1 MKKTIFYNLF
11 GSKKNQHFNIISLFR
26 EAYVETFRLG
36 DFKEFNGTFSW
47 VKRGNIYVS
56 NIMLKKGDFILT
68 EMAEMKD
75 KNNFDNNSSL
85 IYSSLYIKN
94 YKNDM
99 ISIKKD
105 MICPNLLKDMYE
117 KTDDNIISCGCCK
130 RKI

>member
-26 EAYVETFRLG
+26 EAYIETFRLG
-36 DFKEFNGTFSW
+36 QFNGSFSW
-47 VKRGNIYVS
+47 IKRGNIYVS

-75 KNNFDNNSSL
+75 KHNFDIQSNL
-85 IYSSLYIKN
+85 LYSSLYIKN

-99 ISIKKD
+99 ICIKKD
-105 MICPNLLKDMYE
+105 MICPNLLKDMNE
-117 KTDDNIISCGCCK
+117 KTDIHIVSCGCCK
-130 RKI
+130 SKI